1 MASVVL
7 SDAEKL
13 YIIHGVQEDLRVDG
27 RGCEDY
33 RCAEVETD
41 VVSNTSGSARVKL
54 MTAEVQFDRM
64 VSDMEMLLRQR
75 CGIEFLHVETID
87 IHCHLLNVDGDPT
100 VDVSAVKQWVVHF
113 ISGNSDMKYKA
124 RSRWHAQLS
133 HDEMKCLDQ
142 LICANQQV

>member
-1 MASVVL
+1 
-7 SDAEKL
+7 
-13 YIIHGVQEDLRVDG
+13 
-27 RGCEDY
+27 
-33 RCAEVETD
+33 
-41 VVSNTSGSARVKL
+41 
-54 MTAEVQFDRM
+54 MTAEVQSDRM

-87 IHCHLLNVDGDPT
+87 VHCHLVNGDGDPT

-142 LICANQQV
+142 LICANQQVMTRELCISLNISFSASGMMVAVLEYQKMCARWFP